1 MHRSKIVANMQWI
14 LKFIRTNEKISPPQ
28 ERANINCEHRQ
39 EQTAQCFVAED
50 VHGMYVQV

>member
-14 LKFIRTNEKISPPQ
+14 LKSIRTNEKISPPQ

-39 EQTAQCFVAED
+39 EQTVQCFVAED